1 MEDTGNFANVLM
13 VSELISAT
21 RIKGIKNK
29 YGAMTVNIA
38 KPYDANLVEAGNAKA
53 LKTMTTHRLGSF
65 IHDNLEQILQAWED
79 FARTIEPPALTMDDT
94 ELRDH
99 ARQMLFA
106 FAADL
111 DTSQSEPERAAKSK
125 GLGKRG
131 ENDTAAETHA
141 EARLLSGYTVVQL
154 VSEYRALR
162 TSVLTLWAADI
173 GDTQPVHMAD
183 VTRFN
188 EAVDQ
193 ALAESVARY
202 EFMVKQSQNMFL
214 AILGHDL
221 RNPLGTVVTGS
232 SFLMQANDILPKYIL
247 VATRMFNSG
256 KRMSKLINDLID
268 FTRTHLGPGI
278 PIRVKQ
284 GSMVAVCDEVVNELR
299 TFHPEQQ
306 IDLQAPP
313 QLDAIFDDSRIAQ
326 VLSNLVGNAIQ
337 YGSPDMPVTVR
348 VTGDESD
355 LSIAVNNRG
364 PAIAPEK
371 LSSIFDPMVRI
382 AASVGSASNDYTER
396 TSLGIGLFISREI
409 VHAHRGKLS
418 LASTEADGT
427 TFTLTMPR
435 LPTGFG
441 SDETPAGSA

>member
-1 MEDTGNFANVLM
+1 
-13 VSELISAT
+13 
-21 RIKGIKNK
+21 
-29 YGAMTVNIA
+29 MTQ
-38 KPYDANLVEAGNAKA
+38 Y
-53 LKTMTTHRLGSF
+53 RLDSF
-65 IHDNLEQILQAWED
+65 IRDNMEQILQAWED

-99 ARQMLFA
+99 ARLMLLA
-106 FAADL
+106 FAQDL
-111 DTSQSEPERAAKSK
+111 KRPQSDHERAAKSK

-131 ENDTAAETHA
+131 DGDTAAETHA

-162 TSVLTLWAADI
+162 SSVLTLWTADI
-173 GDTQPVHMAD
+173 GDDQTPHRAD

-202 EFMVKQSQNMFL
+202 EHMVKQSQNMFL

-232 SFLMQANDILPKYIL
+232 SFLMQAVDIPPRYIL
-247 VATRMFNSG
+247 VATRMFNSA

-284 GSMVAVCDEVVNELR
+284 GSIVAVCEEVVNELR

-306 IDLQAPP
+306 IDLQVPP
-313 QLDAIFDDSRIAQ
+313 QLDAIFDEARIAQ
-326 VLSNLVGNAIQ
+326 VLSNLIGNAIQ
-337 YGSPDMPVTVR
+337 YGSADKPVAVR
-348 VTGDESD
+348 VAANEDDVVIGVT
-355 LSIAVNNRG
+355 NRG
-364 PAIAPEK
+364 TTIAPDK
-371 LSSIFDPMVRI
+371 LASIFDPMVRI
-382 AASVGSASNDYTER
+382 AASVNSAGSDYTER
-396 TSLGIGLFISREI
+396 TSLGIGLYISREI
-409 VHAHRGKLS
+409 IHAHGGRIA
-418 LASTEADGT
+418 LASTADEGT
-427 TFTLTMPR
+427 TFTVTIPRMPKGFQSDEGSAR
-435 LPTGFG
+435 LPGG
-441 SDETPAGSA
+441 RAP

>member
-1 MEDTGNFANVLM
+1 
-13 VSELISAT
+13 
-21 RIKGIKNK
+21 
-29 YGAMTVNIA
+29 MTQ
-38 KPYDANLVEAGNAKA
+38 Y
-53 LKTMTTHRLGSF
+53 RLDSF
-65 IHDNLEQILQAWED
+65 IRDNMEQILQAWED

-99 ARQMLFA
+99 ARLMLLA
-106 FAADL
+106 FADDL
-111 DTSQSEPERAAKSK
+111 KTPQSDHERAAKSK

-131 ENDTAAETHA
+131 ADDTAAETHA

-162 TSVLTLWAADI
+162 SSVLTLWAADI
-173 GDTQPVHMAD
+173 GHEQIPHLAD
-183 VTRFN
+183 VARFN

-202 EFMVKQSQNMFL
+202 EHMVKQSQNMFL

-232 SFLMQANDILPKYIL
+232 SFLMQAVDIPPKYVL
-247 VATRMFNSG
+247 VATRMFNSA

-284 GSMVAVCDEVVNELR
+284 GSIVAVCEEVVNELR

-306 IDLQAPP
+306 IDLQVPP
-313 QLDAIFDDSRIAQ
+313 QLDAIFDDARIAQ

-337 YGSPDMPVTVR
+337 YGSADVPVTVR
-348 VTGDESD
+348 VTASERDVV
-355 LSIAVNNRG
+355 IVVNNRG
-364 PAIAPEK
+364 PAIAPDK
-371 LSSIFDPMVRI
+371 LASIFDPMVRI
-382 AASVGSASNDYTER
+382 AANIGGAASDYTER
-396 TSLGIGLFISREI
+396 TSLGIGLYISREI
-409 VHAHRGKLS
+409 VHAHGGQIA
-418 LASTEADGT
+418 LASTAAGGT
-427 TFTLTMPR
+427 TFTVTMPR
-435 LPTGFG
+435 LPRGFQ
-441 SDETPAGSA
+441 SDEAAARPRAGAA